1 MGVNWLMI
9 LFPSAFRK
17 PLLSIA
23 YFLFRAS
30 NWKPY
35 QVKQRHFKAKAVN
48 VYLQSGKE
56 QALLSTFFKK
66 KKDGKRVS
74 QFLPGIETQPR
85 AGQLSITPLFVAMLI
100 CTNTPR
106 SSATRQ
112 TRKTPPV
119 FLIPRAPGDL
129 NNTSVRQSRE
139 KVPDILERNVLFTL
153 AS

>member
-56 QALLSTFFKK
+56 QALLSTFLKK
-66 KKDGKRVS
+66 KRWKKSFSVFTGNRDSASG
-74 QFLPGIETQPR
+74 R
-85 AGQLSITPLFVAMLI
+85 AIVH
-100 CTNTPR
+100 N
-106 SSATRQ
+106 SSFCGHAHLHKYT
-112 TRKTPPV
+112 
-119 FLIPRAPGDL
+119 
-129 NNTSVRQSRE
+129 
-139 KVPDILERNVLFTL
+139 
-153 AS
+153 